1 MKSFMIYGS
10 YGYSGSLITERAV
23 REGLKPLLAGR
34 DEGRLREQAGRLGLE
49 YRAFDLADTP
59 ALDAALRECGAVLH
73 CAGPF
78 VYTFRQM
85 AEACLRTGR
94 HYVDISGEIPGFE
107 ALAGMDEQAKAA
119 GIMLL
124 PGAGFD
130 VVPSDC
136 LCAYMKGRL
145 PSATHL
151 RLFLRGVGAG
161 TSRGTAASG
170 IENME
175 RGAMV
180 RREGRIERTR
190 LAAKTP
196 KVDFG
201 RGPRLTALFNWGDVS
216 TAWYSTGIPN
226 IEVYFALPRRIIDFL
241 HVVNWLM
248 PVLRT
253 RAAKNLL
260 KSLLKLTPAGP
271 SAEQRER
278 GSAILQAEVTDEAG
292 RRAVSRLR
300 VPEGY
305 LLTSLT
311 AVEIMRRIAAGDFK
325 PGFQTPSLAY
335 GADFI
340 MGFEGVER
348 TDVE

>member
-1 MKSFMIYGS
+1 MNFMIYGS
-10 YGYSGSLITERAV
+10 YGYSGSLIAERAV
-23 REGLKPLLAGR
+23 ALGLRPVLAGR
-34 DEGRLREQAGRLGLE
+34 DEKRLKAQAERLGLA
-49 YRAFDLADTP
+49 YRPFDLADTP
-59 ALDAALRECGAVLH
+59 AIDAALGEVDAVLH

-78 VYTFRQM
+78 VHTFRQM
-85 AEACLRTGR
+85 AQACIRTGR

-107 ALAGMDEQAKAA
+107 ALAGMDEQARSA

-151 RLFLRGVGAG
+151 RLFIRGVGAG

-180 RREGRIERTR
+180 RRDGRIERTR

-196 KVDFG
+196 MVDFG
-201 RGPRLTALFNWGDVS
+201 RGPRWTALFNWGDVS

-226 IEVYFALPRRIIDFL
+226 IEVYMALPRRIIDSV
-241 HVVNWLM
+241 HMVNLLM
-248 PVLRT
+248 PVLKT
-253 RAAKNLL
+253 RPVKNLL
-260 KSLLKLTPAGP
+260 RSLLKLFPPGPTP
-271 SAEQRER
+271 ERRQR
-278 GSAILQAEVTDEAG
+278 SVAILQAEVSDDAG
-292 RRAVSRLR
+292 HKAVSRLQ

-305 LLTSLT
+305 TLT
-311 AVEIMRRIAAGDFK
+311 AMTAAETMRRIVSGDYN

-340 MGFEGVER
+340 LEFEGVER
-348 TDVE
+348 RDLS